1 MFIALFEQ
9 SGDVRSVSLEGEMVI
24 SEKSVNGTLVKSALN
39 GAWVY
44 TKNYLSGERHV
55 CFSNGNQPLI

>member
-1 MFIALFEQ
+1 
-9 SGDVRSVSLEGEMVI
+9 MVI